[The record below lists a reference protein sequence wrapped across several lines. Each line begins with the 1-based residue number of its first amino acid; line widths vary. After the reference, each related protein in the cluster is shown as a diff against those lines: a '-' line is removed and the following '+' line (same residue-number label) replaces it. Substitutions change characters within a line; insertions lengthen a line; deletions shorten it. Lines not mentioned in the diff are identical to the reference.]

1 MLDVHCQRSLT
12 ATGFKPSSD
21 PKSWEQPPIQLP
33 APPRRAAASRVP
45 PWRGA
50 DPARGHCPGVPLCH
64 PPLCAL
70 PLSGRFPGLAPEC
83 SPLCGRSAA
92 CGVIPLCRRP
102 RRAPGG
108 QREPSGCPRRDGLA
122 CVYGCCSNHIS
133 DITRGVIGSGSF

>member
-108 QREPSGCPRRDGLA
+108 QREPSGAGAARGARGGMAWPVFMD
-122 CVYGCCSNHIS
+122 VVV
-133 DITRGVIGSGSF
+133 ITFLTLPAG